1 MLRRLPV
8 RPSVGRVASASTRPL
23 LARTL
28 IAQPPHLPNNA
39 PASPLPTRIRQTD
52 PETKAAAENMKNL
65 VANLNELRAKARE
78 GGGKKSLEKWKS
90 KGVGKLGARER

>member
-1 MLRRLPV
+1 MLRRLPL
-8 RPSVGRVASASTRPL
+8 RPVVGRVSKPA

-28 IAQPPHLPNNA
+28 IAQPAHLPNNA
-39 PASPLPTRIRQTD
+39 PPSPLPTRIRQTD
-52 PETKAAAENMKNL
+52 PDTKAATENMHQL

-90 KGVGKLGARER
+90 KGTGKLGARER

>member
-1 MLRRLPV
+1 MLRRLPL
-8 RPSVGRVASASTRPL
+8 RPTTLGRVSPV

-28 IAQPPHLPNNA
+28 IAQPVQLPNNA
-39 PASPLPTRIRQTD
+39 PPSPLPTRIRQSD
-52 PETKAAAENMKNL
+52 PETKAAAEHMSGL

-90 KGVGKLGARER
+90 KGTGKLGARER